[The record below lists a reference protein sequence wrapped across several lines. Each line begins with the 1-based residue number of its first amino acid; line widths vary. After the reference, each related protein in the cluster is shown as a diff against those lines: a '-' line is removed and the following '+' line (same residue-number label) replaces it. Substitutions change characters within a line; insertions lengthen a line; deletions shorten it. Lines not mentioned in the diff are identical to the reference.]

1 MKIYILTDQEGVA
14 GVVNATDYSKPGDR
28 YYEVARELATL
39 EVNAAI
45 EGALET
51 GRHEFFVFDGH
62 GHGSI
67 DVTRIHPAARV
78 LTGRRVRYPFGFD
91 DSFDALMIVGH
102 HAKSNT
108 DGGHLSHTFS
118 FAQDD
123 FILNGISLGE
133 IGYYMALAGHSD
145 VPTILVTGD
154 VAACDEAQVL
164 IPEIEVAAVKEGWK
178 SGPANGLTGPENA
191 LHNGAAVHLAPLA
204 ARSLIRRQASTAVLR
219 MPEIPPYRIAAP
231 YELISILRPE
241 TSGGECLISAIRADD
256 LITLGTTPHSHV
268 NAGTDVSSV
277 RSHQPSAGASRG

>member
-14 GVVNATDYSKPGDR
+14 GVVSATDYSKPGDR
-28 YYEVARELATL
+28 YYEVARELATM

-51 GRHEFFVFDGH
+51 GGHEFFVFDGH

-67 DVTRIHPAARV
+67 DVACIHPAARV
-78 LTGRRVRYPFGFD
+78 LTGRPVRYPFGFD

-123 FILNGISLGE
+123 FILNGNSLGE
-133 IGYYMALAGHSD
+133 IGYYMALAGHFD

-154 VAACDEAQVL
+154 VAACKEAQAL
-164 IPEIEVAAVKEGWK
+164 IPGIEVAAVKEGWK
-178 SGPANGLTGPENA
+178 SGPATGLTGPKNA
-191 LHNGAAVHLAPLA
+191 LHNGAAVHLAPIA
-204 ARSLIRRQASTAVLR
+204 ARSLIRRQASTAVSR
-219 MPEIPPYRIAAP
+219 IPEIPPYRIATP

-241 TSGGECLISAIRADD
+241 TAGGDRLVSAIHADD
-256 LITLGTTPHSHV
+256 LITLGTLPHSYV
-268 NAGTDVSSV
+268 NAGIDVSS
-277 RSHQPSAGASRG
+277 